1 MKKKEKKPLALKRL
15 FMDNKSYWPGFGWL
29 ILLSLSSGFFKSGS
43 AKFFGSTVDSG
54 MAGAF
59 GSAVSMALLT
69 LLMVGADALRL
80 AAFNRES
87 GRISER
93 MFLDTKKRLFDRIA
107 RCRLSAMGM
116 PSGDIL
122 SRASS
127 DLPQLAYFI
136 SNSFGWLI
144 SVFFRGI
151 VALAFCLTVSWQLS
165 LLYIILLPVLFW
177 IMNKIG
183 TPIQALQREAA
194 AKSGRAYSVMREMLS
209 NNAVIKAYSAES
221 YLDSRFDEEVDAGRA
236 SLDRSAVKG
245 TLLFLTAYLYD
256 AVLIAAVFLFGGWLL
271 TSGQLTV
278 GQFVTF
284 VTLSGSVREAFDL
297 MERGMSTFRLAEA
310 MAGRVYEVLDIPA
323 EEEDEGKAEPDFTA
337 ETVVELKGLSFGYS
351 SEKLVL
357 DHINLTVKRGQKLGI
372 IGPSGCGKSTL
383 VNLICGLYGGYE
395 GEMRLFG
402 RDAGELGL
410 QQIRGAIAM
419 VSQNPCLFRGSIAD
433 NVRCGCLGASDE
445 QVEKALKG
453 AKLWEFVT
461 GLEDGADTDIGDAG
475 SRLSGGQRQRIA
487 IARALC
493 RDAELVILDEA
504 ASALDTATE
513 REIQETMAEA
523 FADKTVLIIAHRF
536 SSLSNADSVCCLESG
551 RVAEMGT
558 MEELMAR
565 DSRLRRMAES
575 QAAEPSGAS
584 AGLPALSG
592 KEGHHD

>member
-1 MKKKEKKPLALKRL
+1 MKKEKKPLALKRL
-15 FMDNKSYWPGFGWL
+15 FMDNKSYWPGFCWL
-29 ILLSLSSGFFKSGS
+29 ILLSLSSGFFKSGAAS
-43 AKFFGSTVDSG
+43 FFGSTVDSG
-54 MAGAF
+54 MAGAT
-59 GSAVSMALLT
+59 SAAVSAALLT

-80 AAFNRES
+80 AAFNRET

-107 RCRLSAMGM
+107 RCKLSAMGM
-116 PSGDIL
+116 SSGDIL

-127 DLPQLAYFI
+127 DLPQLSHFV
-136 SNSFGWLI
+136 SNSFSWLI

-165 LLYIILLPVLFW
+165 LVYIILLPVLFF

-183 TPIQALQREAA
+183 TPIQALQRQAA
-194 AKSGRAYSVMREMLS
+194 SRSGSAYSVMREMLA
-209 NNAVIKAYSAES
+209 NNAVIKAYSAEG
-221 YLDSRFDEEVDAGRA
+221 YLDSRFDKEVDAGRA
-236 SLDRSAVKG
+236 ALDRSAVKG

-256 AVLIAAVFLFGGWLL
+256 AALIAIVFLYGGYLL
-271 TSGQLTV
+271 ASGQLTV

-297 MERGMSTFRLAEA
+297 MERGMSTFRMAEA
-310 MAGRVYEVLDIPA
+310 MAGRVYEVLDIPV
-323 EEEDEGKAEPDFTA
+323 EKADIGSAKPDFTA
-337 ETVVELKGLSFGYS
+337 ETVVELENLSFGYS

-357 DHINLTVKRGQKLGI
+357 DNISLTVKRGQKLGI

-383 VNLICGLYGGYE
+383 VNLICGLYSGYE
-395 GEMRLFG
+395 GGMRLFG
-402 RDAGELGL
+402 QDAGELGL

-433 NVRCGCLGASDE
+433 NVRCGCLDASDA

-453 AKLWEFVT
+453 ARLWDFVS

-523 FADKTVLIIAHRF
+523 FADKTVLVIAHRF
-536 SSLSNADSVCCLESG
+536 SSLSNTDSVCCLEKG
-551 RVAEMGT
+551 RIAEYGT
-558 MEELMAR
+558 IAELMSR
-565 DSRLRRMAES
+565 DSRLRRMAQS
-575 QAAEPSGAS
+575 QPAEPA
-584 AGLPALSG
+584 LPG
-592 KEGHHD
+592 KEEPHE